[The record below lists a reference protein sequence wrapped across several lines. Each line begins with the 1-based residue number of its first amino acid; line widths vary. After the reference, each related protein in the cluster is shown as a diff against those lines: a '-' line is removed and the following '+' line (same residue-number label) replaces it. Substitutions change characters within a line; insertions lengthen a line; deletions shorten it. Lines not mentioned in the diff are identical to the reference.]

1 MTTKAKH
8 DIHGKP
14 YNRTAMIT
22 LLLIATFAG
31 VLNQTSLGTAI
42 PTLMNSFNI
51 SLSTAQQATT
61 WFLLANGIMI
71 PVSAY
76 LATRFSTKWLYVTS
90 YVVLLIGLLMTTLA
104 PTSFSR
110 TYYSSDFCRDFYAFD
125 AGCYGEC
132 FSSRA
137 AWCRYGT

>member
-51 SLSTAQQATT
+51 CCQRLNKQQH
-61 WFLLANGIMI
+61 G
-71 PVSAY
+71 
-76 LATRFSTKWLYVTS
+76 
-90 YVVLLIGLLMTTLA
+90 
-104 PTSFSR
+104 
-110 TYYSSDFCRDFYAFD
+110 FY
-125 AGCYGEC
+125 
-132 FSSRA
+132 
-137 AWCRYGT
+137 

>member
-1 MTTKAKH
+1 MTTKAKY

-104 PTSFSR
+104 PTSNWNLF
-110 TYYSSDFCRDFYAFD
+110 
-125 AGCYGEC
+125 
-132 FSSRA
+132 
-137 AWCRYGT
+137 